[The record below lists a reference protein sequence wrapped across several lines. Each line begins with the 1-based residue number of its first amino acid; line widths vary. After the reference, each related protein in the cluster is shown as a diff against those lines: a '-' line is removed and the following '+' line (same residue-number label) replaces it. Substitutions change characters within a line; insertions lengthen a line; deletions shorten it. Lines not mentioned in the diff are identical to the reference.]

1 MDEPTESVPEIYLR
15 CLRLRRRGLA
25 PQEIAALLGIPEE
38 AWEAF
43 VALAEAK
50 VDDLDPLR

>member
-15 CLRLRRRGLA
+15 CLRLRRRGLS